1 MKFEVS
7 TRDFNNA
14 LKMVATTD
22 AAEIKLTAADLN
34 SLEIDADGGVNSIH
48 IHLSAEA
55 VMEPGS
61 VLLSTRFMND
71 IVKKTDDPLISI
83 YSSNENGVV
92 MIKSGKAKFKLNT
105 GTETRNTDS
114 LPSEDL
120 KQFTFKGKLLSD
132 LFDRVSYAAALK
144 TTRPVLTGVNLSCE
158 GSVLRAVATD
168 SYRLAKAEV
177 YGIKEINDFNI
188 TIPQVTVS
196 ALQSTLLTNEDE
208 SITVSTDEK
217 RAFFSNGDI
226 TVGTRLLNE
235 PYPDVARLIPA
246 VFENSI
252 TVSRKEFQDVLE
264 RSMFLKSKDEAA
276 VIHLMFSEKGG
287 IKVSSDSKE
296 IGSFEEDLEG
306 TTEYPDIFSI
316 SFASSYMVD
325 ALKHIRKETV
335 TVRFTGELKPF
346 VIEDDEVVHLMLPI
360 RRY

>member
-92 MIKSGKAKFKLNT
+92 MIKFKLNT

-168 SYRLAKAEV
+168 S
-177 YGIKEINDFNI
+177 
-188 TIPQVTVS
+188 
-196 ALQSTLLTNEDE
+196 
-208 SITVSTDEK
+208 
-217 RAFFSNGDI
+217 
-226 TVGTRLLNE
+226 
-235 PYPDVARLIPA
+235 
-246 VFENSI
+246 
-252 TVSRKEFQDVLE
+252 
-264 RSMFLKSKDEAA
+264 
-276 VIHLMFSEKGG
+276 
-287 IKVSSDSKE
+287 
-296 IGSFEEDLEG
+296 
-306 TTEYPDIFSI
+306 
-316 SFASSYMVD
+316 
-325 ALKHIRKETV
+325 
-335 TVRFTGELKPF
+335 
-346 VIEDDEVVHLMLPI
+346 
-360 RRY
+360 